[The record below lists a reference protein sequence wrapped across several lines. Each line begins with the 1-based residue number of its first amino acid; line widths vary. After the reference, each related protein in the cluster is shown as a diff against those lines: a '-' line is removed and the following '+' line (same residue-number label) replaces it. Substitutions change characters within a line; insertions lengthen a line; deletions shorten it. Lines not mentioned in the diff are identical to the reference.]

1 MDNVFRYIEFNK
13 GIDIEE
19 FYFYIVKVGFFGVD
33 FFVGFDVFEGVVYK
47 IVLVFMIIWER

>member
-19 FYFYIVKVGFFGVD
+19 FYLYIVKVGFL
-33 FFVGFDVFEGVVYK
+33 VYS
-47 IVLVFMIIWER
+47 IVNIGIIVYC